1 MTQYVERGNTA
12 SIQPTSVPVEA
23 PTTAML
29 SRNDQH
35 TAAHRSKFWNF
46 ADRRFVTSIMRR
58 FADSFGQVLQAMWTH
73 KLRSF
78 LTMFGIAWGV
88 GSLLLLIGLGEGFR
102 AGTEKNLADFG
113 EDYMQIYNGHVPA
126 VGRSQLASRQYYL
139 NYEDYLDIRNSPYV
153 RNATPVIYRG
163 DLRLVSEYGSSNGYV
178 DGSEPQFYDIRRQTI
193 EQGRWLNWDD
203 ERQRHNVCIIGS
215 EFVRI
220 LFPGHPA
227 VGSRLLING
236 VPFEVIGTI
245 KKMGHGN
252 NVDQNM
258 RLIMPY
264 STMAIY
270 FPLQGEGN
278 AGAVKYVAYQ
288 PITRERHA
296 EARKAVR
303 SIVARNH
310 NFDAE
315 TPDAFDDWDS
325 IANAE
330 MVGKISDA
338 MNTFLGAVGL
348 VTLALGAMG
357 VVNIMLVSVTE
368 RTREIGLRKAL
379 GATRRSILFQFF
391 FEGLML
397 TALSG
402 GFGVLA
408 AYGATKLFG
417 LAPPIDGFELPHIYP
432 ASAAL
437 AIVSLATAGIIA
449 GLYPARRAA
458 LLTPVEA
465 LRQE

>member
-1 MTQYVERGNTA
+1 M
-12 SIQPTSVPVEA
+12 
-23 PTTAML
+23 
-29 SRNDQH
+29 
-35 TAAHRSKFWNF
+35 
-46 ADRRFVTSIMRR
+46 RRFV
-58 FADSFGQVLQAMWTH
+58 DSFGQVLRAMWAH

-102 AGTEKNLADFG
+102 AGTDKSLASFG
-113 EDYMQIYNGHVPA
+113 EDYMQVFNGRVPA
-126 VGRSQLASRQYYL
+126 VGGSQLSSRQYYL
-139 NYEDYLDIRNSPYV
+139 DYQDYLDIRNSRFV

-178 DGSEPQFYDIRRQTI
+178 DGAEPQFYGIRYMPI
-193 EQGRWLNWDD
+193 AQGRYLNWTD
-203 ERQRHNVCIIGS
+203 ELQRHNVCVIGS

-227 VGSRLLING
+227 VGSTLLING
-236 VPFEVIGTI
+236 VPFQVIGTI
-245 KKMGHGN
+245 QKIGHGN
-252 NVDQNM
+252 NNDQNM

-264 STMAIY
+264 TTMAIY
-270 FPLQGEGN
+270 FPLKGEGN
-278 AGAVKYVAYQ
+278 AKAIKYVAYQ

-296 EARKAVR
+296 EAKKAVR
-303 SIVARNH
+303 SIIARNH
-310 NFDAE
+310 NFDPE

-338 MNTFLGAVGL
+338 MDTFLGAVGL
-348 VTLALGAMG
+348 VTLGLGAIG

-391 FEGLML
+391 LEGLML
-397 TALSG
+397 TGISG
-402 GFGVLA
+402 AMGGIA
-408 AYGATKLFG
+408 AYAATKLFG
-417 LAPPIDGFELPHIYP
+417 LVPPIDGFELPHIYP
-432 ASAAL
+432 ATAAL
-437 AIVSLATAGIIA
+437 AMGSLALAGIIA

-458 LLTPVEA
+458 LLQPVEA
-465 LRQE
+465 LRQEQ